1 VAGRGDAMEELA
13 DFSRAVVVVDD
24 DAEMRST
31 LQELL
36 ELQGYR
42 VLTAGNGHEAIKLM
56 SQKGAP
62 ALLILDLRMPVMTG
76 RQLLDL
82 LQRHEVLRE
91 IPVVT
96 VSATPEACP
105 PEGVQA
111 CLLKPFQMS
120 ELMDVVRQHCR

>member
-1 VAGRGDAMEELA
+1 MQQRA

-24 DAEMRST
+24 DAELRS
-31 LQELL
+31 LLAELL

-42 VLTAGNGHEAIKLM
+42 VLTAGNGHEALKLL
-56 SQKGAP
+56 SEHGAP

-76 RQLLDL
+76 RQLLGL
-82 LQRHEVLRE
+82 LQRHETLRE

-96 VSATPEACP
+96 VSSTPEPTP
-105 PEGVQA
+105 PAGVQA
-111 CLLKPFQMS
+111 CLLKPFQLS